1 VIVAKS
7 EREMKEMMKSLEKY
21 VKKKDWQ
28 NNNMHV
34 KMATQPFMIHRYLFH
49 IKFLFYPRCK

>member
-7 EREMKEMMKSLEKY
+7 EREMKEMKSLEKY

-34 KMATQPFMIHRYLFH
+34 KMAIQPFMIHRYLFH